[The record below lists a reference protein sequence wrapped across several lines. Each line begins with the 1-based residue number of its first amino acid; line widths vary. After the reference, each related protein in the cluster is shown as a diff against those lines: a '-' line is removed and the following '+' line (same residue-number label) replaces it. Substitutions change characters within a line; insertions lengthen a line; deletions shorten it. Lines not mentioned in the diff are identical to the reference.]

1 MGGKMSMKRAW
12 AAFLVTVAAVLPIR
26 IYSVFTWIDPTT
38 GFYKDNG
45 KMAVTGAAVAIL
57 GAAVTAF
64 LGRRKDQP
72 QLKESVQSVSAAV
85 FAALAGVFLAGQSIV
100 SLGNGFSPMNMLLA
114 IFGVGAAVALLMAAY
129 DFGCGSMVLRRHP
142 LAALL
147 LPVWGCFRLISL
159 FITYVAT
166 VNRFE
171 NIYHTFTAVLLLLF
185 LFAQTKLLAGV
196 DAARGAKRVF
206 LYGFPAVIAALT
218 DSIPNIALL
227 FAGRSTLGGISAGFY
242 FVDLLLAV
250 YGIAYLSA
258 EGKRRTSVPMVEIT
272 PDFSEDDT
280 LAQNRESAEE
290 TDKQNAEKTSE
301 EREYLDFLQ
310 KVYHGEHKIVEK
322 REPIPD
328 ASTVIKS

>member
-1 MGGKMSMKRAW
+1 MKRAW

-72 QLKESVQSVSAAV
+72 QLKEPVQSVSAAV
-85 FAALAGVFLAGQSIV
+85 FAALAGVFLAGQAIV
-100 SLGNGFSPMNMLLA
+100 SLGDELSPMNALLA
-114 IFGVGAAVALLMAAY
+114 VSGVGAAVALLMAAY
-129 DFGCGSMVLRRHP
+129 DFGCGSTVLRRHP

-147 LPVWGCFRLISL
+147 LPIWGCFRLISL

-185 LFAQTKLLAGV
+185 LFSQTKLLAGV

-218 DSIPNIALL
+218 DCIPNIALF

-242 FVDLLLAV
+242 FVDLFLAV

-258 EGKRRTSVPMVEIT
+258 EGKRRTSVPMVAIT
-272 PDFSEDDT
+272 PDFSDDDVPN
-280 LAQNRESAEE
+280 QERESAEQI
-290 TDKQNAEKTSE
+290 KRQNVENASE
-301 EREYLDFLQ
+301 EPEYLDFLQ
-310 KVYHGEHKIVEK
+310 KNYRCEHKFVEK

-328 ASTVIKS
+328 ASAVIKS